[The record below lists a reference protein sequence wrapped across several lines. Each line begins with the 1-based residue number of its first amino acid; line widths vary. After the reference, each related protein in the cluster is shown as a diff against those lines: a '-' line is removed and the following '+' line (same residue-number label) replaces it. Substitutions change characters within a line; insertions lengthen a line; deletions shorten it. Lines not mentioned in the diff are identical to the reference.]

1 MAISSVGSVLEAV
14 PGRAHGG
21 VEVAIGQSAVMRE
34 LEEALSQ
41 VADAHLPVLLVGED
55 GVGKRL
61 MARRLHQQSVHGHL
75 ELERVVCSGLAP
87 SARSLGGAYR
97 DHGPNGGWNAVVV
110 LEELGDLSLPAQATV
125 LESLQ
130 HNSGVRYL
138 ATTKKNVEQEVR
150 AGRLREELVA
160 RLGVLTLRVP
170 PLRQRKED
178 VTDLIAFFLERFS
191 SQFQRP
197 VPVLSV
203 NTRTALCDYNWPG
216 NVRELEAAIG
226 ALVVTGNEAMAL
238 AAVRWNSNRRAP
250 RVEVVSLKD
259 AAREASRHA
268 ERDLIMKVLA
278 RTRGNRKRAAA
289 ELQISYKALLYKL
302 KQIGIDDL
310 GISI

>member
-1 MAISSVGSVLEAV
+1 MAISPVGSVLEAL
-14 PGRAHGG
+14 PGPANGG
-21 VEVAIGQSAVMRE
+21 VEVAIGQSAVMRG
-34 LEEALSQ
+34 LEQALSQ
-41 VADAHLPVLLVGED
+41 VADAPLPVLLVGED

-61 MARRLHQQSVHGHL
+61 MARRLHQQSVHRHL

-87 SARSLGGAYR
+87 GALSLGGAHR

-110 LEELGDLSLPAQATV
+110 LEEIGDLSLPAQATL

-150 AGRLREELVA
+150 AGRLREDLVA
-160 RLGVLTLRVP
+160 RLGALTLRVP

-178 VTDLIAFFLERFS
+178 VADLIAFFLERFS
-191 SQFQRP
+191 AQFQRP
-197 VPVLSV
+197 APVLSAS
-203 NTRTALCDYNWPG
+203 TRTALCDYNWPG
-216 NVRELEAAIG
+216 NVRELEAVMG

-250 RVEVVSLKD
+250 RVELVPLKE